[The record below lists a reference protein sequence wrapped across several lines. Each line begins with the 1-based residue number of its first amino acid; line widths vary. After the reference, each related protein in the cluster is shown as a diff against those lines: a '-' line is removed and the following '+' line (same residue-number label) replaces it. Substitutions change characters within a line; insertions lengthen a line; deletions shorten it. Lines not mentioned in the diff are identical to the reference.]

1 MAATVNE
8 DSENV
13 TQNERDLAEAVIDVA
28 TIVSLVLVC
37 DEELQEGIS
46 PRQQLRSLLRGT

>member
-8 DSENV
+8 ESENV